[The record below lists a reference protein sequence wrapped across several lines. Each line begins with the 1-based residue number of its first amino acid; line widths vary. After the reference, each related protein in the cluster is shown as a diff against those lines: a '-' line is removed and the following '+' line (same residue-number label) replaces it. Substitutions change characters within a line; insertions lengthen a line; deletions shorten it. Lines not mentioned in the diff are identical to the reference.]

1 LHSDVLTDQEHASR
15 GLHGEFRKRLKP
27 GFRVL
32 DWGCGRGSDV
42 LHLRSMGI
50 DAYGAEISQETID
63 KGKPLFDERGID
75 HAATIKPISAQNRT
89 AYPDASFD
97 MIVSYQ
103 VLEHICD
110 LPTAAAEIARLL
122 RPGGIS
128 VHLYPGHRRIVE
140 GHLFMPFVH
149 WLPKNKLRY
158 WAIVACTLAHVE
170 PRGGWYNI
178 ANSPVTVRAK
188 RYFDFSVNSTYYRP
202 PRRVAQVFRSAGLV
216 PRFES
221 HLHDRVRGTLLAKI
235 PGAMLNR
242 LLCTF
247 ASCVFI
253 AAKEPAR

>member
-1 LHSDVLTDQEHASR
+1 MQSGVWNAMSYGLPTAMVAKMEFPERDVVALAGD
-15 GLHGEFRKRLKP
+15 
-27 GFRVL
+27 
-32 DWGCGRGSDV
+32 
-42 LHLRSMGI
+42 
-50 DAYGAEISQETID
+50 GAFLMTI
-63 KGKPLFDERGID
+63 G
-75 HAATIKPISAQNRT
+75 
-89 AYPDASFD
+89 
-97 MIVSYQ
+97 
-103 VLEHICD
+103 D

-158 WAIVACTLAHVE
+158 WAIVACTWAHVE

-202 PRRVAQVFRSAGLV
+202 PRRVEQVFRSAGLV

-235 PGAMLNR
+235 PGAVLNR